1 MSKKALATIDG
12 NVLTEKGFMDSID
25 NELIHLHDTG
35 DVNRASNVIRQ
46 LDALDNV
53 SGHAKARFLWGFHE
67 WWKVNRNDENFADH
81 VDTTTDTKP
90 VTVKR
95 YVKTWQYIEDC
106 VIPKEIAERPMRELV
121 PIASHLSQGFD
132 LSAADWRKI
141 NTSTNSSQIGEVL
154 RNAKGRPARKSAKV
168 IRLERD
174 GSLFG
179 YKGEQKYFIGFLNI
193 KEAET
198 DATLA
203 EFIEKI
209 KISAGI
215 LES

>member
-1 MSKKALATIDG
+1 MRKALAVIDG
-12 NVLTEKGFMDSID
+12 NELTEKGFMDSID

-35 DVNRASNVIRQ
+35 DINRATNVIRQ

-81 VDTTTDTKP
+81 VDTTTETKP

-95 YVKTWQYIEDC
+95 YIKTWQYIEDC
-106 VIPKEIAERPMRELV
+106 VIPKEIAVRPMRELV
-121 PIASHLSQGFD
+121 PIASHLSQGYD
-132 LSAADWRKI
+132 LSAVDWRKI
-141 NTSTNSSQIGEVL
+141 NTATNLSQIGEVL
-154 RNAKGRPARKSAKV
+154 RTAKGRPARKNAKV
-168 IRLERD
+168 IRMERD
-174 GSLFG
+174 GSLYG

-193 KEAET
+193 KDAET